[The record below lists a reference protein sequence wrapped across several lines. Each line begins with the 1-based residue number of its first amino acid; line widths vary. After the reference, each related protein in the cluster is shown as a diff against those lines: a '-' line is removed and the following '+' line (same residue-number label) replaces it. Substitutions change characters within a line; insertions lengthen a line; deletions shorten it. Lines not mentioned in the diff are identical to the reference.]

1 MNSYSMHEGLRPSEF
16 GSTDQLSTP
25 YGGSTD
31 KLHSVLHGSA
41 SGAVLSEK
49 VPRKSRK
56 PMWLLIGGL
65 AATLAIGGIVVGV
78 LVAKNIIH
86 TSNHNKATVNDTPA
100 AASASAS
107 SSSVAAGVDPTHTAT
122 SATAKATS
130 KPTSTKTSTKATASP
145 TAGACSTK
153 KDIPASV
160 QGTYND
166 PTTWLD
172 MTDFNCTYTSETI
185 GNLSIVGLNST
196 WDDSKQANP
205 NVPALNKPWG
215 SYSVNPIR
223 AVNLGGW
230 FSLEPFITPSLFNYP
245 ASAGVSDEYTLCA
258 HLGPEQAAATLE
270 KHYATFITEQDFA
283 DIASAGLSHVRIPYS
298 YWAVTTYPGDPYV
311 LGISWRYLLRAIEWA
326 RKHGLRVNL
335 DLHAVPG
342 SQNGWNHSGRSGNIN
357 WIIGTDG
364 STNAQRS
371 LDIHDQ
377 LSKFFAQDR
386 YKNVI
391 AFYGLVNEPGITIPQ
406 SKLSDWTAS
415 AVKIVSDN
423 GVAATQVFSEALRGL
438 PAWQGNLQGH
448 GNGLVVDVHEY
459 TIFDTNLIVFDHAK
473 KVDFVCSTFVGQLS
487 DSINTDTG
495 FGPTMV
501 GEWSQADT
509 DCAQWVN
516 GVGNGARWTGNF
528 SGKATPACPTE
539 NSQCSCTMANQPV
552 SSYSDDYK
560 TFLLTFAQAQMSAYE
575 TAWGWFYW
583 TWKTENAPLWSY
595 QAGLQGGF
603 MPQVAYKRSFNCGG
617 SAPSFG
623 SLPEYY

>member
-1 MNSYSMHEGLRPSEF
+1 MDEGLRASEF
-16 GSTDQLSTP
+16 GSTDQLGTA

-41 SGAVLSEK
+41 AGGGAAAAPLSEK
-49 VPRKSRK
+49 VARKSRK
-56 PMWLLIGGL
+56 PMWLIIGGVFTVL
-65 AATLAIGGIVVGV
+65 AVAGIVIGV

-86 TSNHNKATVNDTPA
+86 TGTQNKSNLSDIPA
-100 AASASAS
+100 AASAAAS
-107 SSSVAAGVDPTHTAT
+107 SSSIAASAGETQAAT
-122 SATAKATS
+122 TTKAKTTAKATD
-130 KPTSTKTSTKATASP
+130 TKTSTKASATA

-160 QGTYND
+160 QGTFND

-172 MTDFNCTYTSETI
+172 MTDFNCTFTSETV
-185 GNLSIVGLNST
+185 GNLSLNGLNST

-205 NVPALNKPWG
+205 SVPALNKAWD
-215 SYSVNPIR
+215 YSKNPIR

-230 FSLEPFITPSLFNYP
+230 FSLEPFITPSLFDYP
-245 ASAGVSDEYTLCA
+245 SSAGVADEYTLCA
-258 HLGPEQAAATLE
+258 HLGPKQAAATLE
-270 KHYATFITEQDFA
+270 KHYATFITEQDFI
-283 DIASAGLSHVRIPYS
+283 DIAAAGLSHVRIPYS
-298 YWAVTTYPGDPYV
+298 YWAVTTYSGDPYV

-342 SQNGWNHSGRSGNIN
+342 SQNGWNHSGRSGIID
-357 WIIGTDG
+357 WIIGPDG

-406 SKLSDWTAS
+406 SSLSDWTAK
-415 AVKIVSDN
+415 AIKIVNDN
-423 GVAATQVFSEALRGL
+423 GVTATQVFSEALRGL
-438 PAWQGNLQGH
+438 PAWQGNLQGF
-448 GNGLVVDVHEY
+448 GNGLIVDVHEY
-459 TIFDTNLIVFDHAK
+459 TIFDTNLIVFEHEK
-473 KVDFVCSTFVGQLS
+473 KVEFVCSTFVSQLAA
-487 DSINTDTG
+487 SINTATG

-516 GVGNGARWTGNF
+516 GIGNGARWTGNF
-528 SGKATPACPTE
+528 SGKATPACPTQ
-539 NSQCSCTMANQPV
+539 NSQCSCSMANMPV

-560 TFLLTFAQAQMSAYE
+560 EFLLTFAQAQMSAYE
-575 TAWGWFYW
+575 TGWGWFYW
-583 TWKTENAPLWSY
+583 TWKTESAPLWSY

-603 MPQVAYKRSFNCGG
+603 MPPVAYKRSFNCGG
-617 SAPSFG
+617 SVPSFG